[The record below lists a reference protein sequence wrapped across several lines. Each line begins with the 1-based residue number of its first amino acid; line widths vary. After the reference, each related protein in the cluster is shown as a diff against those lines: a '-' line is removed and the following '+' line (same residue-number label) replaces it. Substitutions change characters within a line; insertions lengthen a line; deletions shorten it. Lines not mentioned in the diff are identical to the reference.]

1 MTLNELTQEVADY
14 LTKKLP
20 DVNPATLCEITE
32 FFVMK
37 SNNFASD
44 IIMKN
49 NEQWVKLIKRND
61 EFYIELI
68 KRYKQ

>member
-1 MTLNELTQEVADY
+1 MTLNELTQEVAGY

-20 DVNPATLCEITE
+20 DANPAILYEIIE

-44 IIMKN
+44 MIMKN
-49 NEQWVKLIKRND
+49 NEQWVKQIKRND

-68 KRYKQ
+68 KRYK

>member
-14 LTKKLP
+14 LTNKLP

-37 SNNFASD
+37 SHNFASD
-44 IIMKN
+44 MMTKS
-49 NEQWVKLIKRND
+49 NEQWLKQINRND